1 MELLTDTHVHV
12 HLGFDP
18 GRLLDAAAANFDR
31 AAPGLSAAERLDVL
45 CLTDVRGR
53 QTDQYFCETL
63 RQAGAWRF
71 SCAVDRDGVCA
82 ERPDGRRLHWLP
94 GRQIVSKENLEL
106 LALACRY
113 EPEDRALDLSALID
127 AVRDHGGVPVVP
139 WGFGKWTGD
148 RGRIV
153 QRLVETRDDFLLADN
168 GNRRRGSA
176 FPALLEAGRRKGL
189 GILAGSD
196 PLPLPAQDTRT
207 GSYGVRAPL
216 PQPDLS
222 PAEAFRA
229 AIRSRAWT
237 IYGQLTPPGAF
248 WIGQVRMQI
257 AKRWGR

>member
-1 MELLTDTHVHV
+1 MELLADTHVHV
-12 HLGFDP
+12 HPDCDP
-18 GRLLDAAAANFDR
+18 GRLMDAAAANFDR
-31 AAPGLSAAERLDVL
+31 AAPGLPAAARLDML

-53 QTDQYFCETL
+53 QTDRYFCEIL
-63 RQAGAWRF
+63 RQAGTWRF
-71 SCAVDRDGVCA
+71 SCDSARNHVCA

-94 GRQIVSKENLEL
+94 GRQIVSRENLEV

-113 EPEDRALDLSALID
+113 DPEDRAMDLSALID
-127 AVRDHGGVPVVP
+127 AVRDNGGVPVVP

-176 FPALLEAGRRKGL
+176 FPARLEAGRRKGL

-196 PLPLPAQDTRT
+196 PLPLPAQETRA

-216 PQPDLS
+216 PGPDLS
-222 PAEAFRA
+222 PAEAFCA

-237 IYGQLTPPGAF
+237 IYGQLTPPAAF
-248 WIGQVRMQI
+248 WISQVRMQI